1 MSIMEKEIENG
12 REREIFEINLFKSFV
27 VNIYIYFP
35 QNKDDF
41 IHKLQFSL
49 QVHNSSK

>member
-1 MSIMEKEIENG
+1 ME
-12 REREIFEINLFKSFV
+12 EREIFEIN
-27 VNIYIYFP
+27 P

-49 QVHNSSK
+49 QVQSSSK